1 MSLIAVALQVLL
13 AVLLMVAL
21 VFGWRLER
29 KLKAL
34 RDAQAGFGKAV
45 ADLDNAAQRAEQGLA
60 DLRAATDEASEY
72 LADRIEKAKQLAAQL
87 DDRMTRAASAPRL
100 EARAEPR
107 LDQRQEPGQRPA
119 RDPRDFVA
127 SQAPEPTPVDAPA
140 GGRRLNAQDFE
151 AMLEREARA
160 RGAGPATSRPA
171 TPGQSSHNPSPIPP
185 RETARSRARVDDDL
199 FDGPDPSS
207 RPGSPFRDRR

>member
-1 MSLIAVALQVLL
+1 MSLISVALQVLL

-34 RDAQAGFGKAV
+34 RDAQSGFAKAV

-72 LADRIEKAKQLAAQL
+72 LADRIEKAKALAVQL
-87 DDRMTRAASAPRL
+87 DERMTRAAAAPRIESRPEPAPRPMR
-100 EARAEPR
+100 EARDFAAP
-107 LDQRQEPGQRPA
+107 PA
-119 RDPRDFVA
+119 
-127 SQAPEPTPVDAPA
+127 SEQAPA

-171 TPGQSSHNPSPIPP
+171 TSAQSSPISSTNPLGAPA
-185 RETARSRARVDDDL
+185 RETPRSRARVDDDL